1 MSKRLA
7 ATLAGTA
14 MVLVAALPLG
24 AEQARN
30 RASGNAAASSGGQ
43 MNPAERP
50 VPSIIDSYT
59 TYLRIQKMNG
69 NFAEIEKL
77 QSGQPIARPL
87 SLPPGAPTG
96 VSRTGQNVKVHNDPN
111 GPCPRE
117 RLACK
122 VYPDV
127 ASFEADHGTFSRVSG
142 TFEDYELT
150 NGPAGGLCTIDDG
163 TKSPDVDCRQS
174 PDTFFGVFCAI
185 AIDAGD
191 ILTGIGQDNA
201 GQQRGNTWWEM
212 LTIGSGFNGATSR
225 YVLPN
230 YFADTH
236 DIFFGTGVDASCG
249 PGALP
254 NAVKFN
260 VISPFS
266 DSDSLVTVTL
276 TDGKLFQFSTGFI
289 PTGDGLFVG
298 LCCVGD
304 IDKVNINQGS
314 NEPTLG
320 ADKLGFKKS
329 TGICDTPLAPLSL
342 EDIACALDV
351 IEAKLDS
358 GGGGTGGSG
367 PSSFR

>member
-1 MSKRLA
+1 
-7 ATLAGTA
+7 
-14 MVLVAALPLG
+14 
-24 AEQARN
+24 
-30 RASGNAAASSGGQ
+30 
-43 MNPAERP
+43 
-50 VPSIIDSYT
+50 
-59 TYLRIQKMNG
+59 MNG

-77 QSGQPIARPL
+77 QSGQPIERPSFL
-87 SLPPGAPTG
+87 NPGSPTG
-96 VSRTGQNVKVHNDPN
+96 VPRTGQNVKVHEDPN

-163 TKSPDVDCRQS
+163 TKNPDVDCRQS
-174 PDTFFGVFCAI
+174 PDTFFGVFCSI

-212 LTIGSGFNGATSR
+212 LAIGSGFNGATSR

-236 DIFFGTGVDASCG
+236 DVFFGTGVDASCG

-260 VISPFS
+260 IISPFS

-276 TDGKLFQFSTGFI
+276 ADGSLFQFSTGFV

-298 LCCVGD
+298 LCCIGD

-320 ADKLGFKKS
+320 TDKLGFKKS

-351 IEAKLDS
+351 IEAKLDN
-358 GGGGTGGSG
+358 GGGGGGSNSS